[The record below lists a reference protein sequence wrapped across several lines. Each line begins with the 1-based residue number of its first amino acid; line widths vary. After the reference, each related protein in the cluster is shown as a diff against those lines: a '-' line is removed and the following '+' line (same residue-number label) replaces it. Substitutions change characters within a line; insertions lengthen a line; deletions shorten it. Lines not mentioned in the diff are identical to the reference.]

1 MRLCRYPSKKRLDS
15 GKPNLWE
22 VKEQEIARAAFF
34 CPKLL
39 VAIAKPTRSTQ
50 LIELSVG
57 IIGSDSLVKLQTTY
71 SSLFNSKQ
79 QPRSRK
85 STQIEMGGDAQPN
98 AGATDQH
105 PGSHGVSMTSYHPPN
120 GASTL
125 DMAQNPSPL
134 ANSVVRDLLRV
145 YESLTQS
152 STPQVTIEDNA
163 AKPNGQ
169 TIPGYGGQPPVP
181 LHPYTAH
188 PPTHGYSAPP
198 PMYHLQAGNSYQGYY
213 DSTYAHPPYMGAPT
227 EQLGY
232 MSQGHDSH
240 GHMQPHTSEGDDYD
254 DEAEDSQEGSGRPKR
269 KRRGSDNSESANESS
284 RGQRGRKKSKAAD
297 GRWSK
302 RFTWPE
308 DLHRDFVSAI
318 FDVGLKHSSPSTIL
332 EHMPKHEQITTE
344 RIKSHLQKYRMHRVK
359 SKKEFISSYDASL
372 RDFQNHGVDNSKPVS
387 GAAVAAQLTHED
399 MTNATTGNRPAMPR
413 EARDETAPP
422 RNETLM
428 LPQLTEAEKASPIG
442 SSMGYLM
449 GLFFSL
455 KQQLMMQRAAEAAKA
470 GNKPHTSAPVGV
482 TPMAVSSAPGIASL
496 PESGADHVTMDANA
510 VKPASQSVRTNIE
523 ENSAMKREM
532 QNQMALQNKMRALKQ
547 QELNKYKNLAGTSV
561 PEKGNGGQAHAALS
575 PEEDDEKV
583 ESTDHSLVQGAGE
596 LAGNDDGA
604 GRLRGLSIGNTD
616 EFWNTDVVDEQL
628 FEFLMNN

>member
-1 MRLCRYPSKKRLDS
+1 MVSLP
-15 GKPNLWE
+15 
-22 VKEQEIARAAFF
+22 
-34 CPKLL
+34 
-39 VAIAKPTRSTQ
+39 AK
-50 LIELSVG
+50 IDLSVG
-57 IIGSDSLVKLQTTY
+57 LLGSDTLVKLQTTY
-71 SSLFNSKQ
+71 SSLFNNKQ
-79 QPRSRK
+79 QPLSPRARK
-85 STQIEMGGDAQPN
+85 STQFEMSGDAQPN
-98 AGATDQH
+98 GGTTEQH
-105 PGSHGVSMTSYHPPN
+105 GGPMGSYPN
-120 GASTL
+120 GASTTH
-125 DMAQNPSPL
+125 DMGQNPSPL

-152 STPQVTIEDNA
+152 STPQVATEDSAN
-163 AKPNGQ
+163 KGNGQ
-169 TIPGYGGQPPVP
+169 SMSNYGGQPPVP
-181 LHPYTAH
+181 LHPYPAH
-188 PPTHGYSAPP
+188 PASHGYSAPP

-213 DSTYAHPPYMGAPT
+213 DSSYPPYMGAPNDHSQ
-227 EQLGY
+227 QLGY

-240 GHMQPHTSEGDDYD
+240 LQPHNSEGDDYD

-269 KRRGSDNSESANESS
+269 KRRGSDNSESANDSS

-372 RDFQNHGVDNSKPVS
+372 REFQNQGVDSTKPVS

-399 MTNATTGNRPAMPR
+399 MTNASTGNRPAIPR
-413 EARDETAPP
+413 EAREENVPP

-455 KQQLMMQRAAEAAKA
+455 KQQLMMQRAAEAAKS
-470 GNKPHTSAPVGV
+470 GHKPPPSAPAGV
-482 TPMAVSSAPGIASL
+482 IPMDVASTAGIASL
-496 PESGADHVTMDANA
+496 PESSADHMTMDASA

-547 QELNKYKNLAGTSV
+547 QELNKYKNLAGNSV
-561 PEKGNGGQAHAALS
+561 PDKGNGGQAAHAATS
-575 PEEDDEKV
+575 PDEEDDKA

-596 LAGNDDGA
+596 LAGNDDGT